1 MGRAGNSKRSCRPS
15 SCCLPNFSY
24 VQYFLLHQLE
34 IIPTRNLREI
44 VSPTQPGACSQAC
57 FEHECAQACRMIS
70 CLDFAYAAQA
80 AGIFWTR
87 FHVEIVE
94 PVDDSRKPWAIPGQS
109 LGNPCIPHLHSSTAH
124 YPTIRIEEAHNSHH
138 PAPSP
143 FRLTC
148 EA

>member
-109 LGNPCIPHLHSSTAH
+109 LGNPWAIPAYRTCTVQLH
-124 YPTIRIEEAHNSHH
+124 TIQLSGSRRHTIPITLRQALSD
-138 PAPSP
+138 
-143 FRLTC
+143 
-148 EA
+148 

>member
-109 LGNPCIPHLHSSTAH
+109 LHTALAQFNCTLSN
-124 YPTIRIEEAHNSHH
+124 YPDRGGAQFHH